1 MLETCDIYSFLFIQK
16 EKATEHVEKIISM
29 EDTGDQ
35 QSDKSDEKLAECF
48 IKDINPP
55 QQSGEKEYPE
65 SGQEVW
71 LEKTTIPLMLT
82 KLIFD
87 I

>member
-1 MLETCDIYSFLFIQK
+1 
-16 EKATEHVEKIISM
+16 M

-55 QQSGEKEYPE
+55 QQSGEK

>member
-1 MLETCDIYSFLFIQK
+1 MSLIQADIADLH
-16 EKATEHVEKIISM
+16 EWER
-29 EDTGDQ
+29 
-35 QSDKSDEKLAECF
+35 SD
-48 IKDINPP
+48 
-55 QQSGEKEYPE
+55 KEYPE